1 MPEEYTLPASHLA
14 AAANPT
20 LHLAWAS
27 YNATPLRGEVP
38 LDLAEFAAFVEKSN
52 PHTVFA
58 PLGIRVPSFDPDL
71 FQVALDIDSRHLQ
84 HLGMLHGGVSALLA
98 ESAASMAAAASVDMR
113 ANTIAG
119 VDLNAT
125 HLKGKRSGTITA
137 TARPLFRGK
146 NIHVY
151 SIDITDE
158 EGDLVC
164 AARCTIAVRPRQRSA
179 DADE

>member
-1 MPEEYTLPASHLA
+1 MDQS
-14 AAANPT
+14 
-20 LHLAWAS
+20 
-27 YNATPLRGEVP
+27 
-38 LDLAEFAAFVEKSN
+38 EFVAFVEKTN
-52 PHTVFA
+52 AQTVFA
-58 PLGIRVPSFDPDL
+58 PLGIRVTNYDPDA
-71 FQVALDIDSRHLQ
+71 FQVALDIDARHRQ

-146 NIHVY
+146 STHVY
-151 SIDITDE
+151 AIDITDE
-158 EGDLVC
+158 EGSLVC
-164 AARCTIAVRPRQRSA
+164 AARCTIAVRPRPGTGA
-179 DADE
+179 GDEG